1 MDDLDRRIL
10 SVIQEH
16 FPIDE
21 RPYLQ
26 IARQT
31 GSTQGEVL
39 DRVRSLL
46 ERGIIR
52 DISPVFDLQALGYRS
67 TLAALSVPRGRIDE
81 VAALVNAHDE
91 VTHNYLRAGE
101 PNMWFTVIAESETAL
116 KRVLAE
122 IEREAACGPVS
133 NFPAQRKFTARV
145 VFDLEGRDDA

>member
-1 MDDLDRRIL
+1 MDDLDRRVL
-10 SVIQEH
+10 SVVQEH

-26 IARQT
+26 IARQI

-39 DRVRSLL
+39 DRMKSLL

-52 DISPVFDLQALGYRS
+52 DISPVFDLQKLGYRS
-67 TLAALSVPRGRIDE
+67 TLAALSVPRERVE
-81 VAALVNAHDE
+81 AVAAIVNAREE

-101 PNMWFTVIAESETAL
+101 LNMWFTVIAESEAAL
-116 KRVLAE
+116 ERALAD
-122 IEREAACGPVS
+122 IEREAGCGPVS

-145 VFDLEGRDDA
+145 VFEFGD

>member
-1 MDDLDRRIL
+1 MDDLDRRLL

-26 IARQT
+26 IARQI

-39 DRVRSLL
+39 DRMKGLL

-52 DISPVFDLQALGYRS
+52 DISPVFDLQKLGYRS
-67 TLAALSVPRGRIDE
+67 TLAALTVPSTRVDE
-81 VAALVNAHDE
+81 VAAVVNARDE

-101 PNMWFTVIAESETAL
+101 PNMWFTVIAESEAAL
-116 KRVLAE
+116 QRVLSD
-122 IEREAACGPVS
+122 IERDAGCGPVA

-145 VFDLEGRDDA
+145 VFGFGE